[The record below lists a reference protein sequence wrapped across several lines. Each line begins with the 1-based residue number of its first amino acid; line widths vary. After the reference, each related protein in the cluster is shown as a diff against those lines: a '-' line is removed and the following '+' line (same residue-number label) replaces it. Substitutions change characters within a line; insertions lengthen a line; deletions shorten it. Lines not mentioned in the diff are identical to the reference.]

1 MGIIKKIGV
10 IAYYTM
16 KEILKSK
23 ILINVFLIGLAMMV
37 VTYVASE
44 FTYGVPEKI
53 ALDFG
58 LSMLW
63 FSSCG
68 IALFMGV
75 SLISK
80 EIDSRTVYM
89 IISRPIPR
97 YGFVLGKVVG
107 LVSVL
112 IINIVLLAGMTL
124 LASAFLGGEINELVF
139 WTLGFTLIEAI
150 LVMLLVI
157 LFALVA
163 NNILAIIITFLL
175 LTVGHAVQETQNYQF
190 VTNRP
195 LLKVVLE
202 FYHLV
207 LPAFYKLNLKD
218 FMLYNQ
224 SLPLDYL
231 LINMT
236 YGLAYSLFVLILIIF
251 LFNRKNLD

>member
-1 MGIIKKIGV
+1 MGILKKVGV

-37 VTYVASE
+37 ITYVASE
-44 FTYGVPEKI
+44 FTYGVPEKV

-75 SLISK
+75 GLISK

-97 YGFVLGKVVG
+97 YGFVLGKVAG
-107 LVSVL
+107 LIAVL
-112 IINIVLLAGMTL
+112 VINIALLAAMTL
-124 LASAFLGGEINELVF
+124 TATAFLGGEVSDLVF
-139 WTLGFTLIEAI
+139 WSLGYTLLEAV
-150 LVMLLVI
+150 LLLLVVI
-157 LFALVA
+157 FFSLLA
-163 NNILAIIITFLL
+163 NNILAIIISFLL

-190 VTNRP
+190 VVTRP
-195 LLKVVLE
+195 FLKEILE

-224 SLPLDYL
+224 TLPLDYL
-231 LINMT
+231 LTNLA
-236 YGLAYSLFVLILIIF
+236 YGVAYSLFVLIFIIF

>member
-1 MGIIKKIGV
+1 MGISKKVGI

-23 ILINVFLIGLAMMV
+23 ILINVFLIGVAMMV
-37 VTYVASE
+37 ITYVASE
-44 FTYGVPEKI
+44 FTYGVPEKV

-75 SLISK
+75 GLISK

-97 YGFVLGKVVG
+97 YGFVLGKVAG
-107 LVSVL
+107 LIAVL
-112 IINIVLLAGMTL
+112 VINIGLLAAMTL
-124 LASAFLGGEINELVF
+124 TATAFLGGEVSDLVL
-139 WTLGFTLIEAI
+139 WSLGYTLLEAI
-150 LVMLLVI
+150 LLLLVVI
-157 LFALVA
+157 LFSLLA
-163 NNILAIIITFLL
+163 NNILAIIISFLL

-190 VTNRP
+190 VMTRP
-195 LLKVVLE
+195 MLKEVLE

-224 SLPLDYL
+224 ALPLDYL
-231 LINMT
+231 LTNLA
-236 YGLAYSLFVLILIIF
+236 YGVAYSLFVLIFIIF